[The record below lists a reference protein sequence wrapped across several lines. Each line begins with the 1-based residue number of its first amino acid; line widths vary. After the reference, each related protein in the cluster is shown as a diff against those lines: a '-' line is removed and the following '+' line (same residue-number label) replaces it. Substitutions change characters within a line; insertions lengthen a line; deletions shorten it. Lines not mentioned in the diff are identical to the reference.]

1 LPDNIRRTLKQFLMF
16 GAIGVVGF
24 VADAGVLYML
34 LHSTHAGFYLGR
46 LVSYLCAAT
55 VTWFL
60 NRTITFRASGS
71 GVPPHH
77 EWLRFLGANALGGLV
92 NLGVYSLLV
101 ARVALFTAT
110 PVLAVAVGSLSGLAV
125 NFVLT
130 KAYVFRP
137 DRLAS

>member
-1 LPDNIRRTLKQFLMF
+1 MF

-24 VADAGVLYML
+24 VADAGVLYAL
-34 LHSTHAGFYLGR
+34 LHSTSAGFYLGR
-46 LVSYLCAAT
+46 LASYLCAAT

-71 GVPPHH
+71 GARAHH

-101 ARVALFTAT
+101 ARVAIFTAT

-137 DRLAS
+137 DRTVVN